1 MPIGHRVDA
10 KIALVRSAGE
20 APNSLGEFRRGTVML
35 DMVGEAVDRLIT
47 IEAKNHGM
55 PHGILQPMYDAARK
69 AAGNK
74 PVTMAAAKGL
84 KKHLGKGDVVFIMTG
99 AGYEPTMP
107 KGESDGPPGAASLA
121 RILYRGLGAIPVF
134 VNEECHADP
143 IVASSEAAG
152 LMVKPFDQARD
163 RHLGAA
169 IVNAPAQQSK
179 IKAWISKIY
188 ADYKPK
194 AVVSTERLG
203 AGADGNVHTATGL
216 PLTGPKSKFQGCID
230 IGEVVTEANRR
241 NIFSVGIG
249 DHGNELGFGTIYDT
263 VVKTMPKGSALA
275 TVVKTDVVIPAMMSN
290 WGCYGIE
297 ACLAYLLRKP
307 QLIHSPAMEKRIVQ
321 ACLDAGGLE
330 AMYCTTEFLVDG
342 LDGETSMACMQFLS
356 NIVRKNLEPPDAGL
370 TH

>member
-1 MPIGHRVDA
+1 MV
-10 KIALVRSAGE
+10 
-20 APNSLGEFRRGTVML
+20 

-47 IEAKNHGM
+47 IEAKNRGM

-84 KKHLGKGDVVFIMTG
+84 KKHLGRGDVVFIMTG

-143 IVASSEAAG
+143 IIASSEAAG
-152 LMVKPFDQARD
+152 LMVKPFAQARD

-169 IVNAPAQQSK
+169 IANAPTQQSK

-194 AVVSTERLG
+194 AVVATERLG

-241 NIFSVGIG
+241 NVFSVGIG
-249 DHGNELGFGTIYDT
+249 DHGNELGFGTI
-263 VVKTMPKGSALA
+263 
-275 TVVKTDVVIPAMMSN
+275 
-290 WGCYGIE
+290 
-297 ACLAYLLRKP
+297 
-307 QLIHSPAMEKRIVQ
+307 
-321 ACLDAGGLE
+321 
-330 AMYCTTEFLVDG
+330 
-342 LDGETSMACMQFLS
+342 
-356 NIVRKNLEPPDAGL
+356 
-370 TH
+370 

>member
-1 MPIGHRVDA
+1 MIDY
-10 KIALVRSAGE
+10 
-20 APNSLGEFRRGTVML
+20 
-35 DMVGEAVDRLIT
+35 VGEAVDRLIT

-55 PHGILQPMYDAARK
+55 PHGILPPMYDAARK
-69 AAGNK
+69 AAGNQ

-84 KKHLGKGDVVFIMTG
+84 QKALGKGDVVFIMTG

-107 KGESDGPPGAASLA
+107 KGESD
-121 RILYRGLGAIPVF
+121 

-152 LMVKPFDQARD
+152 LMVKPFEQARD

-169 IVNAPAQQSK
+169 IENAPNDQSK
-179 IKAWISKIY
+179 IKGWIADIY
-188 ADYKPK
+188 AKYKPK
-194 AVVSTERLG
+194 AVVAAERLG

-230 IGEVVTEANRR
+230 IGGVVTEANKRK
-241 NIFSVGIG
+241 IFSVGIG
-249 DHGNELGFGTIYDT
+249 DHGNELGFGTIYNT
-263 VVKTMPKGSALA
+263 VVKTMPKGKALA

-297 ACLAYLLRKP
+297 ACLAYLLKKP
-307 QLIHSPAMEKRIVQ
+307 QLIHSPEMEKRIVQ